1 MDIRKKATSVA
12 PETGN
17 KNNTKN
23 HIRATVRSLF
33 LSGRKLTARE
43 INMITG
49 GNDARKVISELRR
62 SGWNITDLILSSGCK
77 LYWINSLPQQ
87 KDLNFQE
94 DQA

>member
-1 MDIRKKATSVA
+1 
-12 PETGN
+12 
-17 KNNTKN
+17 
-23 HIRATVRSLF
+23 
-33 LSGRKLTARE
+33 
-43 INMITG
+43 MITG

-62 SGWNITDLILSSGCK
+62 SGWNITDLRLSSGCK

>member
-49 GNDARKVISELRR
+49 GNDARKDISELSR
-62 SGWNITDLILSSGCK
+62 SGWNITDLRLSTGCK

-87 KDLNFQE
+87 KVFNFQE

>member
-1 MDIRKKATSVA
+1 
-12 PETGN
+12 
-17 KNNTKN
+17 
-23 HIRATVRSLF
+23 
-33 LSGRKLTARE
+33 
-43 INMITG
+43 MITG